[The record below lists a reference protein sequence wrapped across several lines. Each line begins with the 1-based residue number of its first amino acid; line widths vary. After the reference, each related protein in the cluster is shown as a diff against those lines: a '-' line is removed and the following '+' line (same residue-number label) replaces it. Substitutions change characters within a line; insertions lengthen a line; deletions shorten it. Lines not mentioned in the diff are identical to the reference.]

1 MRSDVK
7 VIQLFIDSMVGIEK
21 FSYPARQEGSKRPDG
36 EFAHIRLIEEY
47 QIGIPSEV
55 VYAQDE
61 DTTTYRTI
69 SPVKLRY
76 RIGVVDTDGAAASK
90 IMHGWTSVAMKQLMI
105 TTGVGFV
112 SCKPLSSED
121 ALLEKEWELRQG
133 FSVEVYSTR
142 VYDEVVDNIKTMKVS
157 GEFIQDNLDSYLL
170 GFELNE

>member
-1 MRSDVK
+1 MRSDIK
-7 VIQLFIDSMVGIEK
+7 VMQLFLDSMVGIEK

-47 QIGIPSEV
+47 QVGIPTAV
-55 VYAQDE
+55 VHVQDD

-76 RIGVVDTDGAAASK
+76 RIGVVDTSGLAASK
-90 IMHGWTSVAMKQLMI
+90 IMHGWTSIAMKQLMI
-105 TTGVGFV
+105 RTGVGFV

-121 ALLEKEWELRQG
+121 ALLEQEWELRQG

-142 VYDEVVDNIKTMKVS
+142 VYDEVVDNIKTMEIS
-157 GEFIQDNLDSYLL
+157 SEFIQDNLDSYLL
-170 GFELNE
+170 NFELNE